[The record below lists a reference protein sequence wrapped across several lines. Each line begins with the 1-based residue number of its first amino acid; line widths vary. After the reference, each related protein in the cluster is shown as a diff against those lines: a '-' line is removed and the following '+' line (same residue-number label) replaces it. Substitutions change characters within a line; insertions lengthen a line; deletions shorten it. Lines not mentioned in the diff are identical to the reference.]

1 MGDRPIELSSET
13 ILNHWK
19 SYYESLLPLS
29 NLDYVY
35 RKDIE
40 DNISKCNLNGNV
52 AFICGFALYK
62 YTMIQA
68 LKKYSIGRDKLP
80 SFLQVTGYSLCEVWI
95 KDAEIG
101 TVRTLA
107 DTYQPDILLIVI
119 EESNRR
125 VKNKD
130 YFSVI
135 NQVVVERS
143 LRGKNTWFYYM
154 GTLDKFRDEFSWCTI
169 DNEVPIKLKTKR
181 KNKEDSSSGSKVS
194 KFIC

>member
-1 MGDRPIELSSET
+1 MGDKPVKLSDEV

-19 SYYESLLPLS
+19 DYFESLLPLDK
-29 NLDYVY
+29 LDYDY

-40 DNISKCNLNGNV
+40 DNIKKCSLSGNV
-52 AFICGFALYK
+52 AFVCGYPIYK

-68 LKKYSIGRDKLP
+68 LKKYGSEIGRMP
-80 SFLQVTGYSLCEVWI
+80 TYLQITGYSLCEVWI

-101 TVRTLA
+101 VIRTLA
-107 DTYQPDILLIVI
+107 DTYQPEILLVII
-119 EESNRR
+119 EENNRR

-143 LRGKNTWFYYM
+143 IRGKSTWFYYM
-154 GTLDKFRDEFSWCTI
+154 GTIEKFKDEFSWCNI
-169 DNEVPIKLKTKR
+169 DNVVQFKLNGK
-181 KNKEDSSSGSKVS
+181 KNKEVKSSGSNVS
-194 KFIC
+194 EFIC

>member
-1 MGDRPIELSSET
+1 MGDRPVKLSNDT

-19 SYYESLLPLS
+19 YYYESLLPLD
-29 NLDYVY
+29 NLDFIY

-40 DNISKCNLNGNV
+40 ENINKCSLDGNV
-52 AFICGFALYK
+52 AFVCGLPIYK

-68 LKKYSIGRDKLP
+68 LKKYGAEKGKMP
-80 SFLQVTGYSLCEVWI
+80 SYLQVTGYSLCEVWV

-101 TVRTLA
+101 ILRTLA
-107 DTYQPDILLIVI
+107 DAYQPDILLIVV

-135 NQVVVERS
+135 SQVVLERS
-143 LRGKNTWFYYM
+143 IRGKSTWFYYM
-154 GTLDKFRDEFSWCTI
+154 GSVEKLREEFSWCNI
-169 DNEVPIKLKTKR
+169 DNEVQIKLKNKK
-181 KNKEDSSSGSKVS
+181 KNKEGSSSGSKVS
-194 KFIC
+194 KYIC